1 MFGYLKC
8 VIESTI
14 YLIVSD
20 KSDVIFYI
28 SALKRKNEMSNPFN
42 LWFLLRR
49 WVGKLLGISNN
60 DRAEYL
66 FSFG

>member
-8 VIESTI
+8 VVESTI
-14 YLIVSD
+14 YLMVSD

-42 LWFLLRR
+42 LWFLLRW
-49 WVGKLLGISNN
+49 WVSGIFLQKDSGQAGMTNK
-60 DRAEYL
+60 
-66 FSFG
+66 